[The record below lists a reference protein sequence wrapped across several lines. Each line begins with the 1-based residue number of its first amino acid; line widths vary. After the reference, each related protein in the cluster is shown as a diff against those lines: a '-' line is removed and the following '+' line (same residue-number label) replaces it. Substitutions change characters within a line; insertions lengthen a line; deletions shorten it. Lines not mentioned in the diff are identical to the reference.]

1 MEKIDILP
9 PELIESKI
17 LLIRGKKVMLDQS
30 LAELYRVET
39 RVLNQAVKRNL
50 FRFPE
55 DFMFQLAKEEAAA
68 LLRSQ
73 FVILEKRHHF
83 KYLPY
88 AFTENGV
95 AMLSSVLNSE
105 RAIMVNIQIMRTFT
119 RLREILSSHEELKQR
134 LARMERKYDSQFK
147 VVFDA
152 IRELMAPP
160 KPPAGQRKKIGFQL
174 KEPKVAY
181 DKK

>member
-9 PELIESKI
+9 PEVIESKI
-17 LLIRGKKVMLDQS
+17 LWIRGKKVMLDQS
-30 LAELYRVET
+30 LADLYQVPT
-39 RVLNQAVKRNL
+39 KALNQAVRRN
-50 FRFPE
+50 FTRFPD
-55 DFMFQLAKEEAAA
+55 DFMFQLTQEEAEEF
-68 LLRSQ
+68 LRSQ
-73 FVILEKRHHF
+73 SVTLKRGQHF

-88 AFTENGV
+88 VFTENGV

-119 RLREILSSHEELKQR
+119 RLREILSSHEELKQK

-152 IRELMAPP
+152 IRELMTPP
-160 KPPAGQRKKIGFQL
+160 RPPTGQRKKIGFRL
-174 KEPKVAY
+174 KEPKAAY
-181 DKK
+181 GKK